1 MSFFRGPNGPETQG
15 QGQIPDL
22 PTNIRP
28 LVIGAAA
35 LGGFIAFM
43 LLLSWFRSIYTDLLW
58 FDNLG
63 FREVFSTII
72 VTRVWLFV
80 AGAAALAALVSVNIY
95 LTYRYGQGPQMAPMP
110 EETLKVLRP
119 LVLAGVVFV
128 VGVVSLVFGGVS
140 AANWDTVLAFM
151 NSSSFGIDDPQFNQ
165 DVSFYVF
172 QMPLYHFVRGWLLG
186 AVIISMLFTL
196 GMYFVHFSLRGAVF
210 TFTPAVRVHVSVLG
224 ALLLFIFAAGY
235 YLSIFDLVYSDRG
248 AVVGATYTDVTA
260 RVLSLRV
267 LMAIVFVGGVL
278 LLINALAWQ
287 RLQLIVGVLG
297 LWIGAAI
304 VIGLLYPSMVQRFQV
319 VPNEL
324 EREEPYIIRNIEM
337 TRHAFA
343 LNRIEEQ
350 DYPLAEVG
358 VLNAPLVEGNQET
371 LDNIR
376 LWDHRPFKDV
386 LNQVQFFRLYYTFLN
401 VDVDRYVL
409 EEDGETQLRQVMLG
423 VRELSPDNLPQES
436 QRWVNRKLQYTHGY
450 GAVVAPVVDFT
461 REGRPKFIVKD
472 IPVEG
477 QLAVTQP
484 EVYYGEQT
492 EDDYVI
498 VNSNE
503 PEVDFPGPEGSPIY
517 TQYQGNGGIPLSGFF
532 RRLAYAWEFRDI
544 NILISGEVAPE
555 SRIQYHR
562 NIQERITAVAPFL
575 HLDADPYIVIAD
587 GRLLWVQDA
596 YLTTDRFPYAT
607 PLTGRF
613 GTFNYIR
620 NSVKVVMDAYDGAL
634 TFYVF
639 ETEDALVQTYAK
651 VFPVL
656 FEDASRMDE
665 LHPGLRAHVRYPQ
678 DLFEAQAIQYLTYHM
693 TDPKV
698 FFNKEDQ
705 WSIPNEFFRDDFQPM
720 EPYYLNMRLPREDE
734 QEFVLLLPFTPVN
747 RDNMVAWLAARS
759 DGEEYGKLVS
769 FDFPKG
775 RQIDGPAQVEK
786 RIDQEPVIKQDFTL
800 LCPPGGAARCI
811 RGNLLVIPLEGDEAT
826 GAENTLIYAEPLYLQ
841 AGGTPFP
848 ELKRVILV
856 DGERVVMRARLEDA
870 LEALT
875 GDAPATSTISTAS
888 TEALTRI
895 TTTGQP
901 STTETDFETELGRA
915 SEALDELQ
923 RQLQALQEA
932 LDRLETLVEESSR

>member
-1 MSFFRGPNGPETQG
+1 M
-15 QGQIPDL
+15 
-22 PTNIRP
+22 
-28 LVIGAAA
+28 
-35 LGGFIAFM
+35 
-43 LLLSWFRSIYTDLLW
+43 
-58 FDNLG
+58 
-63 FREVFSTII
+63 
-72 VTRVWLFV
+72 
-80 AGAAALAALVSVNIY
+80 
-95 LTYRYGQGPQMAPMP
+95 
-110 EETLKVLRP
+110 
-119 LVLAGVVFV
+119 
-128 VGVVSLVFGGVS
+128 
-140 AANWDTVLAFM
+140 
-151 NSSSFGIDDPQFNQ
+151 
-165 DVSFYVF
+165 
-172 QMPLYHFVRGWLLG
+172 
-186 AVIISMLFTL
+186 
-196 GMYFVHFSLRGAVF
+196 
-210 TFTPAVRVHVSVLG
+210 
-224 ALLLFIFAAGY
+224 
-235 YLSIFDLVYSDRG
+235 
-248 AVVGATYTDVTA
+248 GATYTDVTA
-260 RVLSLRV
+260 RILSLRV
-267 LMAIVFVGGVL
+267 LMAIVFVGGVV

-304 VIGLLYPSMVQRFQV
+304 VVGLLYPSLVQRFQV

-324 EREEPYIIRNIEM
+324 EREEPYIVRNIEM
-337 TRHAFA
+337 TRLGFA
-343 LNRIEEQ
+343 LDRIEEQ

-358 VLNAPLVEGNQET
+358 VLNAPLVEGNRDT

-401 VDVDRYVL
+401 VDVDRYLL
-409 EEDGETQLRQVMLG
+409 EEDGETRLRQVMLG

-450 GAVVAPVVDFT
+450 GVVAAPVVDFT
-461 REGRPKFIVKD
+461 TEGRPEFTVKD

-477 QLAVTQP
+477 QLSVTRP

-492 EDDYVI
+492 EDYVI

-503 PEVDFPGPEGSPIY
+503 PEVDYPGPEGDPIY
-517 TQYQGNGGIPLSGFF
+517 TQYEGTGGIPLSGFF
-532 RRLAYAWEFRDI
+532 RRLAYAWQFRDI

-562 NIQERITAVAPFL
+562 NIQERITVVAPFL

-587 GRLLWVQDA
+587 GRLLWVQDG

-620 NSVKVVMDAYDGAL
+620 NSVKVVMDAYSGEL

-639 ETEDALVQTYAK
+639 EPEDALVQTYAK

-665 LHPGLRAHVRYPQ
+665 MHPGLRAHVRYPQ
-678 DLFEAQAIQYLTYHM
+678 DMFEAQAVQYLQYHM

-720 EPYYLNMRLPREDE
+720 EPYYLNMRLPREDQE
-734 QEFVLLLPFTPVN
+734 EFVLLLPFTPVN

-759 DGEEYGKLVS
+759 DGDEYGKLVS
-769 FDFPKG
+769 FAFPKG

-811 RGNLLVIPLEGDEAT
+811 RGNLLVIPLEGDEAS

-848 ELKRVILV
+848 ELKRVIVV
-856 DGERVVMRARLEDA
+856 DGERVVMRPRLEEA

-875 GDAPATSTISTAS
+875 GQAPSM
-888 TEALTRI
+888 
-895 TTTGQP
+895 TTTAAPETTPTTTTTATQQP
-901 STTETDFETELGRA
+901 GATETDFETELGRA
-915 SEALDELQ
+915 SDALDELQ

-932 LDRLETLVEESSR
+932 LARLETLVEESSR